1 MLVNFFF
8 DENLLLV
15 DYIDKFN
22 FEFSGVGSKLIDLLE
37 ILKSKINKRIMVMV
51 IFNFNFVKKKRGIY
65 IMLFLF

>member
-22 FEFSGVGSKLIDLLE
+22 FEFSGIGSKLIDLLE
-37 ILKSKINKRIMVMV
+37 ILKSK
-51 IFNFNFVKKKRGIY
+51 
-65 IMLFLF
+65 